1 MEIKKNIF
9 GKTDNGR
16 EVQLFTLANDNGITA
31 KVISYGA
38 ALVSLETPDKSGRA
52 ADIVLGFDTLDE
64 YVRDVSYQGSTIGR
78 YANRI
83 VDGRFTLDGVEY
95 VLAKNDGNNHLH
107 GGIKGFNKVIW
118 NAEPIES
125 GNSVG
130 VKLEYLSKDGEE
142 NYPGNLKVTVVYTL
156 TSSDELKIEYEAR
169 TDKKTVLNLTN
180 HSYYN
185 LAGAGSGDI
194 LNHKLTINADSY
206 TEINDE
212 LSPTGR
218 IQPVGGTVLDF
229 TDAFVIGDRIAEV
242 KGGYD
247 HNYVLN
253 KEQGGELSFAAKVI
267 EPVSGRS
274 IEIFTTEP
282 GIQLYTGNFL
292 DALAGKGGSV
302 YNKHDAFCLEAQHY
316 PDSPNRPNFPSTIL
330 EPGQTYRQLTVHRFS
345 SQ

>member
-1 MEIKKNIF
+1 
-9 GKTDNGR
+9 
-16 EVQLFTLANDNGITA
+16 
-31 KVISYGA
+31 
-38 ALVSLETPDKSGRA
+38 
-52 ADIVLGFDTLDE
+52 
-64 YVRDVSYQGSTIGR
+64 
-78 YANRI
+78 
-83 VDGRFTLDGVEY
+83 DGRFTLDGVEY